1 MLFASCATNPDI
13 RADRWRLFTIQL
25 PTERGIDMGAQ
36 LVISKLEELNAVQ
49 QQVSRGI
56 ITIREALS
64 QRVRILTEVQVL
76 VREMLVYDLGE

>member
-1 MLFASCATNPDI
+1 
-13 RADRWRLFTIQL
+13 
-25 PTERGIDMGAQ
+25 MGAQ
-36 LVISKLEELNAVQ
+36 FVISKLEELNVVQ

-76 VREMLVYDLGE
+76 VREMLDYDLGE